1 MADERVHKKT
11 HFAPEAGVQ
20 GPAAA
25 APGRPNSTSPVQENG
40 ASLKEQQQRVDVAQ
54 QQQPPGAQTLT
65 YPDQKEFAH
74 RRDIYSI
81 HGEQVGTLH
90 CCNNWPRPPP
100 AVLAIVPVA
109 TTASLVV
116 VYRSTVQPAIRLHS
130 TAQLPCS
137 NHNPQLLI
145 LSVCA
150 GGQAPC
156 YC

>member
-90 CCNNWPRPPP
+90 CCTIGPGLPLLCLLLCLWQQQQ
-100 AVLAIVPVA
+100 AWWWCIAAL
-109 TTASLVV
+109 S
-116 VYRSTVQPAIRLHS
+116 SQPSVS
-130 TAQLPCS
+130 TA
-137 NHNPQLLI
+137 LL
-145 LSVCA
+145 SYH
-150 GGQAPC
+150 APTTTLNF
-156 YC
+156 